1 MNFLVLK
8 IIKGSEYRL
17 LKNMEWLD
25 VICRVGRRIRVV
37 KGSEFPIPGVCPSP
51 RRNEVWP
58 PSLFLFYFCRNA
70 GRLECMEKEKVHRFS
85 CRGCF

>member
-25 VICRVGRRIRVV
+25 AICRVGRRIRVV
-37 KGSEFPIPGVCPSP
+37 KGLNS
-51 RRNEVWP
+51 
-58 PSLFLFYFCRNA
+58 
-70 GRLECMEKEKVHRFS
+70 
-85 CRGCF
+85 